1 MAAGE
6 SPSDLV
12 LDHLRVG
19 ALGAHLE
26 PLAAG
31 LFEQGFSRAVI
42 RYAVRLASQLG
53 LWLERRGRGVESL
66 IEEDLVAFLRARW
79 RRRRRHRGDRSVLR
93 HLLASLRRHGATP
106 QQQRPLV
113 PVDWIAHAL
122 IGFATYLRRER
133 ALAVATVANY
143 ASLIE
148 EFLHDPSARGRA
160 QVGALRPVD
169 VHRFLLHYAKRG
181 SRGRAKLMVT
191 ALRSFFR
198 FLRLRGEIDVDLAA
212 CVPTVPTW
220 RLTTLPTSITAMETR
235 RVLRTCDRRTTHG
248 RRNHAILLLLARL
261 GLRSREIV
269 GMTLDDLDWEH
280 GEVVVRGKLGRV
292 DRLPL
297 PRDVGRALAEYLRRD
312 RPACRTRSV
321 FLRVRAP
328 VRPIGAAALSTIV
341 SRAVA
346 LVGLHPPH
354 SGAYLLRHSLATNML
369 RQGASLAEIG
379 EVLRHRLPTTT
390 QIYAKHDL
398 DGLRMVARPW
408 PAGRR

>member
-1 MAAGE
+1 MRSACTWDR
-6 SPSDLV
+6 SRRPWPSKASAE
-12 LDHLRVG
+12 G
-19 ALGAHLE
+19 
-26 PLAAG
+26 
-31 LFEQGFSRAVI
+31 VI

-53 LWLERRGRGVESL
+53 LWLDRRGRGAESVA
-66 IEEDLVAFLRARW
+66 EQDLVAFLRARW
-79 RRRRRHRGDRSVLR
+79 RRRRRHRSDRSVLK
-93 HLLASLRRHGATP
+93 HLLVSLRDYGVAP
-106 QQQRPLV
+106 QRRPAV
-113 PVDWIAHAL
+113 PEGWVDHAL
-122 IGFATYLRRER
+122 IAFSTYLKHER
-133 ALAVATVANY
+133 ALAEATVANY
-143 ASLIE
+143 RSLIE
-148 EFLHDPSARGRA
+148 EFLHSPSAHERA
-160 QVGALRPVD
+160 SAGALRPAD
-169 VHRFLLHYAKRG
+169 VHRFLLQYAKRG

-198 FLRLRGEIDVDLAA
+198 FLRLRGEIAVDLAA

-220 RLTTLPTSITAMETR
+220 RLTALPTSITRTETR
-235 RVLRTCDRRTTHG
+235 RVLRACNRRTTKG
-248 RRNHAILLLLARL
+248 RRDHAILLLLARL

-280 GEVVVRGKLGRV
+280 GEVVVRGKLGRE

-312 RPACRTRSV
+312 RPACRTRCV

-354 SGAYLLRHSLATNML
+354 CGAYLLRHSLATNML

-379 EVLRHRLPTTT
+379 EVLRHRVPTTT

-398 DGLRMVARPW
+398 DGLRMLAQHW
-408 PAGRR
+408 PGGCR